1 MNVNPERKYLAVS
14 IKHSLPGTG
23 RACVMSKPLV
33 LWGERTPDDAPSRSF
48 GGYTCKPEKA
58 ELYTQKEWADYVGK
72 DVDWLSVDVFKVN
85 SRLLRECK
93 KFDSVLVEYE
103 DYMNYYC
110 FVYDPERS

>member
-1 MNVNPERKYLAVS
+1 MNVNPECKYLAVS

-58 ELYTQKEWADYVGK
+58 ELYTQKNG
-72 DVDWLSVDVFKVN
+72 LIMLG
-85 SRLLRECK
+85 RMLTGCLLTSSK
-93 KFDSVLVEYE
+93 
-103 DYMNYYC
+103 
-110 FVYDPERS
+110 

>member
-1 MNVNPERKYLAVS
+1 MQARK
-14 IKHSLPGTG
+14 
-23 RACVMSKPLV
+23 
-33 LWGERTPDDAPSRSF
+33 SRIV
-48 GGYTCKPEKA
+48 YA
-58 ELYTQKEWADYVGK
+58 EEWADYVGK